1 MTINFPN
8 NVEEAELLS
17 NSKPVTAQGR
27 AGNIY
32 RNFFKPLFDAGFVLA
47 TAVFIAPVIIVMA
60 LLVSLDGNTP
70 FYHQKRVGK
79 HGRIFK
85 MWKLRTMVPDA
96 DELLEKYLESNPEAR
111 AEWNATQKL
120 KQDPR
125 ITRMGSIL
133 RKTSLDELPQ
143 VWNVLR
149 GEMSLVGPRP
159 MMCSQQELYP
169 GSAYYN
175 LRPGIT
181 GNWQVSDRN
190 ESEFK
195 SRAEF
200 DAIYDKDVSFGL
212 DMWIIACTVFVVM
225 RGTGY

>member
-17 NSKPVTAQGR
+17 NSKPVTLQHREGS
-27 AGNIY
+27 IY
-32 RNFFKPLFDAGFVLA
+32 RDVVKPLFDAGFVLA
-47 TAVFIAPVIIVMA
+47 TALFVAPVILIMA

-79 HGRIFK
+79 NGRIFK

-96 DELLEKYLESNPEAR
+96 DELLEKYLASNPEAR
-111 AEWNATQKL
+111 AEWNASQKL
-120 KQDPR
+120 KKDPR
-125 ITRMGSIL
+125 ITRMGAIL

-169 GSAYYN
+169 GSAYYK

-190 ESEFK
+190 DSEFK
-195 SRAEF
+195 SRAEY
-200 DAIYDKDVSFGL
+200 DAVYDRDVSFRL
-212 DMWIIACTVFVVM
+212 DLWIIACTVAVVM